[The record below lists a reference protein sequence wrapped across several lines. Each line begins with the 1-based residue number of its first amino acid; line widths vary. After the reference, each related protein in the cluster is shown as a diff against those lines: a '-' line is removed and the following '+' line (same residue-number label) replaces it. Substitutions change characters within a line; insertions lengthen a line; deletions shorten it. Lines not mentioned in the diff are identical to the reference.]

1 MTKRDDLAVA
11 ERDEGRDGDGAIM
24 SIRAFINGPTG
35 PKTTHFWGP
44 VANWG
49 FVLAVRET
57 RETRATRETRPRRRA
72 MMMDADDD
80 GCGSCGWMDDARG
93 DESRD
98 ETRLARANDRSTDA
112 RRRRDSTAR
121 LDDAD
126 DRV

>member
-49 FVLAVRET
+49 FVLAVRATRETTRPRRRET
-57 RETRATRETRPRRRA
+57 RETRE
-72 MMMDADDD
+72 MMM
-80 GCGSCGWMDDARG
+80 MMMTMREDDA
-93 DESRD
+93 
-98 ETRLARANDRSTDA
+98 
-112 RRRRDSTAR
+112 
-121 LDDAD
+121 
-126 DRV
+126 